1 MARALVTGG
10 CGFVGR
16 HLIRRLLIEGLDV
29 VCVDSLVVGT
39 GALHPDLWQR
49 FGRSRFTF
57 LHEACRTFFARP
69 PEHFDYV
76 FHLAALVGG
85 RVTLETRALDVA
97 EDLAVDAELW
107 QWASRAKPG
116 SVVFF
121 SSSAA
126 YPVSLQTVENHRLL
140 SEDMINFDTAV
151 GVPDLSYGWA
161 KLTGEYLMKL
171 YVERCGRRAIAYR
184 PFSGYGED
192 QDLAYPFPAICRRLF
207 AEKGAPEVF
216 VWGSGRQCRDFI
228 HISDCI
234 ESIWQTKELLP
245 DGASLNLSTGIATSF
260 IELAE
265 VISRQIGW
273 HPAVTGRSS
282 HPEGVFYRCGDTA
295 LQRSYGLTPLVS
307 LEEGIARTL
316 EHLLAGAMSASHLNE
331 DQSVASP

>member
-16 HLIRRLLIEGLDV
+16 HLVRRLLAEGLDV
-29 VCVDSLVVGT
+29 VCVDSLVAGT
-39 GALHPDLWQR
+39 GALHPELWQR
-49 FGRSRFTF
+49 LQRSRFTF
-57 LHEACRTFFARP
+57 YEEDCRTFFSRP

-85 RVTLETRALDVA
+85 RLMLETRALDVA

-116 SVVFF
+116 SVIFF

-126 YPVSLQTVENHRLL
+126 YPVSLQTVANHRLL
-140 SEDMINFDTAV
+140 SEDMINFDAAV

-171 YVERCGRRAIAYR
+171 YVERYGRRAIAYR

-192 QDLAYPFPAICRRLF
+192 QDLAYPFPAICRRLL
-207 AEKGAPEVF
+207 AEKGASEVF
-216 VWGSGRQCRDFI
+216 VWGSGHQCRDFI

-234 ESIWQTKELLP
+234 EFIWQTRELLP

-260 IELAE
+260 IALAE
-265 VISRQIGW
+265 TISRQIGW
-273 HPAVTGRSS
+273 QPAVTGRSN

-295 LQRSYGLTPLVS
+295 LQRSYGLTPLVG
-307 LEEGIARTL
+307 LEEGIARM
-316 EHLLAGAMSASHLNE
+316 LAYLQAEQAPYALAM
-331 DQSVASP
+331 

>member
-16 HLIRRLLIEGLDV
+16 HLIRRLLAEGLDV

-39 GALHPDLWQR
+39 GALHPNLWLR
-49 FGRSRFTF
+49 FARSRFTF
-57 LHEACRTFFARP
+57 LQEACRVFFARS

-116 SVVFF
+116 SVIFF

-126 YPVSLQTVENHRLL
+126 YPVSLQTFENHRLL
-140 SEDMINFDTAV
+140 SEDMINFDAAV

-171 YVERCGRRAIAYR
+171 YVERYGLRAIAYR

-192 QDLAYPFPAICRRLF
+192 QDLAYPFPAICRRLL
-207 AEKGAPEVF
+207 AEQGAAEVF

-234 ESIWQTKELLP
+234 DFIWQTKELLP

-265 VISRQIGW
+265 TISRQIGW
-273 HPAVTGRSS
+273 QPAVAGRSG
-282 HPEGVFYRCGDTA
+282 HPEGVFYRCGDTV
-295 LQRSYGLTPLVS
+295 LQRSYGLTPRVS
-307 LEEGIARTL
+307 LEDGVARTL
-316 EHLLAGAMSASHLNE
+316 EHLRTGAMAL
-331 DQSVASP
+331 AI

>member
-1 MARALVTGG
+1 MVRALVTGG

-16 HLIRRLLIEGLDV
+16 HLVERLLTEGLDV
-29 VCVDSLVVGT
+29 VCVDSLVEGT

-49 FGRSRFTF
+49 FPSSRFSF
-57 LHEACRTFFARP
+57 FEEDCRLFFTRP
-69 PEHFDYV
+69 VEHFDYV

-126 YPVSLQTVENHRLL
+126 YPVSLQTIDNHRLL
-140 SEDMINFDTAV
+140 AEDMINFDAAI

-171 YVERCGRRAIAYR
+171 YVERYGRRAIAYR

-192 QDLAYPFPAICRRLF
+192 QDLAYPFPAICRRLL
-207 AEKGAPEVF
+207 AEKGAAEVF

-234 ESIWQTKELLP
+234 EFIWQTRELLP

-265 VISRQIGW
+265 TISQQIGW
-273 HPAVTGRSS
+273 QPDVVGRSS

-295 LQRSYGLTPLVS
+295 LQRSYGLIPSIS
-307 LEEGIARTL
+307 LEEGIARML
-316 EHLLAGAMSASHLNE
+316 EHLRAERAYALAL
-331 DQSVASP
+331 